1 MSPTMLLDILVG
13 IAAVIVV
20 IALLT
25 VLWRAVSTHNDARRA
40 VLSDM
45 IFFSMIGLFLCYS
58 MYNRTAITYDV
69 ALFAG
74 LFGAISTIANAR
86 IISRGRR

>member
-1 MSPTMLLDILVG
+1 MTPTLLLDILVG

-25 VLWRAVSTHNDARRA
+25 VLWRAVTTHNDGRRA

-45 IFFSMIGLFLCYS
+45 IFFAMIGLFLCYS
-58 MYNRTAITYDV
+58 MYNRTAITYEV
-69 ALFAG
+69 ALFGG
-74 LFGAISTIANAR
+74 LFGALSTIAYAR

>member
-1 MSPTMLLDILVG
+1 MTPTLLLNIMVG
-13 IAAVIVV
+13 IAAVFIV
-20 IALLT
+20 ISLFT

-45 IFFSMIGLFLCYS
+45 IFMAMVGLFLCYAL
-58 MYNRTAITYDV
+58 YNRTAVTYEV

-74 LFGAISTIANAR
+74 LFGAISTIAYAR

>member
-1 MSPTMLLDILVG
+1 MEPKDLLNILVG
-13 IAAVIVV
+13 IAATIVV
-20 IALLT
+20 IALFT

-45 IFFSMIGLFLCYS
+45 VFMAMAGLFLCYS
-58 MYNRTAITYDV
+58 IFHRTAITYEV

-74 LFGAISTIANAR
+74 LFGALSTIAYAR

>member
-1 MSPTMLLDILVG
+1 MTPSLLLDIMVG
-13 IAAVIVV
+13 VAAVIVV
-20 IALLT
+20 ISLLT
-25 VLWRAVSTHNDARRA
+25 VLWRTVSTHNDARRA

-45 IFFSMIGLFLCYS
+45 IFMAMVGLFLCYS
-58 MYNRTAITYDV
+58 MYNRTAVTYEV

-74 LFGAISTIANAR
+74 LFGALSTIAYAR